1 MFLKT
6 NKKEKRFWLKKKKRF
21 VAYRLIQLFF
31 VFFVLRIYKLIQPVA
46 QVHNKKHKKFSQRHN
61 S

>member
-31 VFFVLRIYKLIQPVA
+31 VFFCFENLQIDTTSCTSPQ
-46 QVHNKKHKKFSQRHN
+46 
-61 S
+61 